1 MRGAR
6 RTSLLV
12 VVWGLSVAPVGA
24 QPLGSFSWQLQ
35 PYCNVVTVTATQVGS
50 AYTLDGFDDQCGAA
64 QRAPVTGLAS
74 PNPDG
79 TIGFGL
85 TIVAAPSGAP
95 VHAAARISLATL
107 SGTWNDS
114 TGAGGAF
121 AFGARTGGSPRPPAA
136 LGGALLVPGSV
147 GAAQVNTSEVQA
159 RVVGQCAAGQFVTRV
174 NANGSLDC
182 GSPATSPDDYAG
194 AVRSV
199 PIAASLIPSSA
210 VSAATAFT
218 VASMVVT
225 APRSGTMMLRARG
238 HCRLDTLTT
247 EAHALNL
254 SISLPGEASL
264 MTPEFAA
271 LRVPSHPTASTWY
284 LSGFA
289 AERLLTVAAGTTYQ
303 ILVRAHH
310 TSGASAPAFCNGT
323 ASAMLFTGVLP

>member
-1 MRGAR
+1 MRDAR

-247 EAHALNL
+247 EAHGVNVGLFLA
-254 SISLPGEASL
+254 GETSVLFVHTAGVH
-264 MTPEFAA
+264 
-271 LRVPSHPTASTWY
+271 VPPHPTTGAFH

-289 AERLLTVAAGTTYQ
+289 AERPLSVTAGTTYQ
-303 ILVRAHH
+303 VQIREYHS
-310 TSGASAPAFCNGT
+310 SGASAPAFCTGT